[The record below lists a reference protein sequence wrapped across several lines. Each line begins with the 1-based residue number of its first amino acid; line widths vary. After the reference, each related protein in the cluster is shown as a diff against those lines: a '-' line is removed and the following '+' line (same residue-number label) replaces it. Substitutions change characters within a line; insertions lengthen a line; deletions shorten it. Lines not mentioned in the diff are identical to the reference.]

1 MAGRYQKIQAL
12 LPESRKMLEGC
23 ITQQEVEETLE
34 LEGARSAHALL
45 KRKRKNCRRSSKTTR
60 PESGEKLA
68 GKQI

>member
-34 LEGARSAHALL
+34 L
-45 KRKRKNCRRSSKTTR
+45 
-60 PESGEKLA
+60 
-68 GKQI
+68 